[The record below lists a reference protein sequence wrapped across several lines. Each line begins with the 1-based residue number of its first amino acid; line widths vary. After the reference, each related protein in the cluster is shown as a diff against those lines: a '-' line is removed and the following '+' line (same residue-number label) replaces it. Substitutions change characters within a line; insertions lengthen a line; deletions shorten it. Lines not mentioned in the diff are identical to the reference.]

1 MKRFLHLFVLVAMAC
16 FALAVHAED
25 YTMPT
30 DDGFIEEK
38 VVDGTITF
46 YDMGGPSSNTKS
58 FFAGYVR
65 FVPANE
71 GDLLTIT
78 FEELDLGGVAK
89 LYIYDG
95 DAGWTSYY
103 DTEVKAGYLAE
114 LSGNTAGQSY
124 SATSGQLS
132 VLYHCK
138 GSGLGSGWKA
148 TVTSVPAKDM
158 EYVSTSVMT
167 GLGSVSRGSKN
178 QTIYGV
184 SIVTDGGSNALTL
197 DELSI
202 DCSAL
207 AGSDQVSNVRLYKG
221 SVSDDNL
228 LATAAATGDELKAT
242 NITLKPKSNDY
253 IVVADV
259 LPDASGTIPTLAI
272 GTVKVSGEVRT
283 PDVAQ
288 GDGVVVDNVILM
300 PSAATVYTIGDDAEF
315 YDDGGKSGKIALNFV
330 GQATFVPATDGSK
343 VKIDF
348 TKLAIFNT
356 STVGKNDV
364 LKIYNGR
371 EADEANLLC
380 TLLSES
386 SKIVKSTADDG
397 SLTVTLTSITGVPA
411 EGWEATVSQFVPG
424 DMTLKSVSATVAS
437 DATVSAG
444 ETNAQ
449 FVTVN
454 VTADNQL
461 NPLDVSAID
470 IAVTS
475 GATAMKS
482 IKVYYLGET
491 PTFST
496 AKLFGESAV
505 EGERVS
511 ITGEQLL
518 AEGNNYFA
526 VAVDVAEEATNGQML
541 GLSFGDV
548 TIAGVKNA
556 PATEVSAIRNV
567 ENVCRAVAG
576 THAHTIYDAWT
587 FTDTKST
594 ITPSKYEYEMAD
606 YIVTFTPGDSNAK
619 AVIDFSDFDVY
630 YSSSSYGVKAV
641 FEVYSGNAVDSNNL
655 LWKLSSADEAAKGPG
670 KKLYSTAADGS
681 LTIKFNPNTEASYYA
696 ATGWKATVSPFVN
709 HDMTITDIK
718 VTQEGTGNVTPGSK
732 SVALL
737 CVDVATEGTL
747 TTKKLSG
754 VTINLKGTHA
764 SVDKIAVMS
773 SADNRNF
780 ANADTEFGSI
790 SEPGEGDLQVN
801 GSLALSGEH
810 HYLWVVADVSAD
822 AESDAVID
830 AKLVSITTADG
841 ETISVAEGDPQGECT
856 VKNQMILANGDNGVV
871 TVTRSLLLYDD
882 GGPDGKFS
890 KGFDGTVTFVPGKED
905 AIVSITTK
913 QFATGTGK
921 FYLYSGRE
929 VNADNLLGTSTY
941 FSGTT
946 GPVDLVSKAADGS
959 ITVRFV
965 TSSYATLTDGFEVE
979 IALHQ
984 RENYEVAAVA
994 SAAASGKSTI
1004 VRGSTDAELLRVKM
1018 DVTGDKNALSV
1029 DAFKFTFDGTT
1040 AASDIAVAKL
1050 YYTASAQNFGNGK
1063 LLASSVPADG
1073 EVVLVPAED
1082 MTIES
1087 DGEYNF
1093 WLAVDVAAD
1102 AQKDNAI
1109 TARLASLT
1117 IGGEDVAAEKIDA
1130 VAATRS
1136 VTEGLSG
1143 EYTIGSS
1150 GEADYAT
1157 IGDAVDALA
1166 DGIEGAVTFLIEDGT
1181 YAENVMIN
1189 HVDGVSAEHTIKF
1202 ASQSGDRTKVVI
1214 TGSGYSEPAY
1224 GETKY
1229 GMFAVVHTPYVI
1241 LENLS
1246 FEPQSQSYP
1255 YAVHVYN
1262 QSRHFTLRNC
1272 VVKADPVVT
1281 GSSGMS
1287 LVKAEAL
1294 NEEACNNDFM
1304 TIENCVLEGGYIALY
1319 LGGTSYLGYTR
1330 EQGLVV
1336 RGNTVTDAGSKG
1348 IYVTDEEDALIES
1361 NVVTSTAT
1369 QKANY
1374 SSIDLSRCRGELIV
1388 RNNVLVNTQNY
1399 YSNGLYI
1406 RNTTQGDEA
1415 RPALIYNNA
1424 ISVTSSPNAYSSA
1437 LYLAADSR
1445 NIKVLYNTVRVGGDA
1460 GYAFY
1465 VAGTTLD
1472 LANTTVENN
1481 ILQSFAIGSA
1491 ALYLYGEDRMKALGL
1506 SNNAYYAAGGVL
1518 VKDLATTLAD
1528 YTAIIGDEASISE
1541 KAEFVSETDLRL
1553 LLPGNMLGATPLSE
1567 VTVDINGINRSESTP
1582 TRGAYEYVEIADE
1595 TPQMAEGYP
1604 VVSSVSDVALTVK
1617 TRWNVSGKLYAMVQ
1631 TADADAPDAATVLAQ
1646 QGVDCIAD
1654 TEVSTSFN
1662 ELTQQTAYKVYFVA
1676 VSALGAQSGVVATDV
1691 ITTQRTIAEL
1701 QLDLSSIYDLVN
1713 AGDAVS
1719 IEPAVS
1725 GGDEPYT
1732 YEWLNQMNEV
1742 VGTESKLAVNPTVTS
1757 QYRLKVTSAD
1767 GQSVEAKTAVYVL
1780 GDMANATFDD
1790 NYLTENSWWN
1800 GDVDGGDTFYS
1811 GSFAFSNYKVAS
1823 WAYWESFAYANC
1835 TGNTY
1840 SVLNDQYNNA
1850 TGGGAD
1856 NTGAYAVAY
1865 AGYYSTPT
1873 IEVTNS
1879 IEGVTIPGVYVNNTA
1894 WAVKSM
1900 SEGDSY
1906 TNAFAAGDYMKVIFT
1921 GYDAEDN
1928 ATGTVDCYL
1937 ADYTSADEANHY
1949 MLTQWQWVD
1958 LSSLGNVVKLTVG
1971 IAASQSGVP
1980 TYVCLDQLGAS
1991 APSGIHKV
1999 VDADGEIAVYPVP
2012 TTDVLHVS
2020 GIGEKSSV
2028 NIYSINGQLVGTY
2041 VVGEREPI
2049 DVCALASGMYV
2060 IEVTTPQ
2067 GVVRKQFVKM

>member
-1 MKRFLHLFVLVAMAC
+1 MKKFLHLFTSL
-16 FALAVHAED
+16 ALMCIAFAVHADD

-30 DDGFIEEK
+30 KDGFIEEK
-38 VVDGTITF
+38 AVDGTLTF
-46 YDMGGPSSNTKS
+46 YDMGGPSGNTKGYY
-58 FFAGYVR
+58 AGYVR

-71 GDLLTIT
+71 GDQLVIT

-138 GSGLGSGWKA
+138 GSGSGSGWKA

-184 SIVTDGGSNALTL
+184 SIVTDGGSNALAL

-228 LATAAATGDELKAT
+228 LATAAATGDELQAT

-411 EGWEATVSQFVPG
+411 DGWEATVSQFVPG
-424 DMTLKSVSATVAS
+424 DMTLKSLTGSVAS
-437 DATVSAG
+437 EANLAAG
-444 ETNAQ
+444 ETDSQ
-449 FVTVN
+449 FLLVN
-454 VTADNQL
+454 VSADNQL
-461 NPLDVSAID
+461 NPLKVSAID
-470 IAVTS
+470 LGVS
-475 GATAMKS
+475 QGASAIKS
-482 IKVYYLGET
+482 VKVYYLGEKSD
-491 PTFST
+491 FST
-496 AKLFGESAV
+496 SNLFGEAQVS
-505 EGERVS
+505 GEKV
-511 ITGEQLL
+511 IVAGEQPL

-526 VAVDVAEEATNGQML
+526 VTVDVADDALNGQVI
-541 GLSFGDV
+541 GLSLDDV
-548 TIAGVKNA
+548 TISDVKNA
-556 PATEVSAIRNV
+556 PATAVSASRTV
-567 ENVCRAVAG
+567 DNVCRAVIG
-576 THAHTIYDAWT
+576 THSHTIYDTWT

-594 ITPSKYEYEMAD
+594 ISPSKYEYELAD
-606 YIVTFTPGDSNAK
+606 YIVTFTPADANAK
-619 AVIDFSDFDVY
+619 AVIEFSDFDVY

-641 FEVYSGNAVDSNNL
+641 FEVYSGTTADSNNL
-655 LWKLSSADEAAKGPG
+655 LWKLSSSDEAAKGPG

-696 ATGWKATVSPFVN
+696 GTGWKATVKPFVD
-709 HDMTITDIK
+709 HDMTITG
-718 VTQEGTGNVTPGSK
+718 VNVSQVGNGNVTPGSK

-747 TTKKLSG
+747 TSKNLTG
-754 VTINLKGTHA
+754 VKINLKGTQA

-773 SADNRNF
+773 SGDVADF
-780 ANADTEFGSI
+780 VSADTEFGSI
-790 SEPGEGDLQVN
+790 AELGDGDLQVN
-801 GSLALSGEH
+801 GSLALSNEH
-810 HYLWVVADVSAD
+810 HYLWVAVDVADE
-822 AESDAVID
+822 AESDATID
-830 AKLVSITTADG
+830 AKIVSLITDDGKTINVADG
-841 ETISVAEGDPQGECT
+841 DPEGECT
-856 VKNQMILANGDNGVV
+856 VKNQMILANGDNGVI

-882 GGPDGKFS
+882 GGPDGNFS
-890 KGFDGTVTFVPGKED
+890 KSFDGTVTFVPGKED
-905 AIVSITTK
+905 AIVSINSK
-913 QFATGTGK
+913 QFGAGTGK

-929 VNADNLLGTSTY
+929 VNADNLLGTTSY
-941 FSGTT
+941 FSGAT

-965 TSSYATLTDGFEVE
+965 TTSYSTPTAGFEVE
-979 IALHQ
+979 IGLHQ
-984 RENYEVAAVA
+984 RENYEVSAVTS
-994 SAAASGKSTI
+994 SAASTKSGI
-1004 VRGSTDAELLRVKM
+1004 VRGSTDAELLKVKIN
-1018 DVTGDKNALSV
+1018 VAGDKNPLTV
-1029 DAFKFTFDGTT
+1029 DSFKFSFDGTSE
-1040 AASDIAVAKL
+1040 ASDVTMAKL
-1050 YYTASAQNFGNGK
+1050 FYTASAENYGNGK
-1063 LLASSVPADG
+1063 LIASAVPSNG
-1073 EVVLVPAED
+1073 EVELAPAEE
-1082 MTIES
+1082 MSLNS
-1087 DGEYNF
+1087 DGKYNF

-1102 AQKDNAI
+1102 AQKGNAI
-1109 TARLASLT
+1109 TAQLTSLT
-1117 IGGEDVAAEKIDA
+1117 IGGEEIAAEKIDA

-1136 VTEGLSG
+1136 VTEGLKG
-1143 EYTIGSS
+1143 EYVIGSS
-1150 GEADYAT
+1150 SEADYST
-1157 IGDAVDALA
+1157 IGEAVEALA

-1189 HVDGVSAEHTIKF
+1189 DVDGASAEHSIKF
-1202 ASQSGDRTKVVI
+1202 VSRSGDREKVI
-1214 TGSGYSEPAY
+1214 IAGSGYTEPAY

-1229 GMFAVVHTPYVI
+1229 GLFAVVHTPYVT

-1246 FEPQSQSYP
+1246 IKPQSQSYP
-1255 YAVHVYN
+1255 YAVHAYN
-1262 QSRHFTLRNC
+1262 QSRHFTLKNC
-1272 VVKADPVVT
+1272 VVKADPVIT

-1294 NEEACNNDFM
+1294 NDEACNNDFM
-1304 TIENCVLEGGYIALY
+1304 TIENCAFEGGYIALY
-1319 LGGTSYLGYTR
+1319 LGGTSYVAYTK

-1336 RGNTVTDAGSKG
+1336 RGNSVTDAGSKG
-1348 IYVTDEEDALIES
+1348 IYVTDETDALIEG
-1361 NVVTSTAT
+1361 NVVTSTKT
-1369 QKANY
+1369 QKTNY
-1374 SSIDLSRCRGELIV
+1374 SSIDISRCRGELIV
-1388 RNNVLVNTQNY
+1388 RNNVLINTQAY

-1406 RNTTQGDEA
+1406 RNTTQGDDA
-1415 RPALIYNNA
+1415 RPAMIYNNV
-1424 ISVTSSPNAYSSA
+1424 ISVTASPNAYSSA

-1445 NIKVLYNTVRVGGDA
+1445 NMKVLYNTVRVGGEA

-1465 VAGTTLD
+1465 TGGTTVD
-1472 LANTTVENN
+1472 FANTTIENN
-1481 ILQSFAIGSA
+1481 LMQSFATGSA
-1491 ALYLYGEDRMKALGL
+1491 VLYLNSEAHMKALAL
-1506 SNNAYYAAGGVL
+1506 KNNAYYAAGDVL

-1528 YTAIIGDEASISE
+1528 YALITGDEASICE

-1553 LLPGNMLGATPLSE
+1553 MAAGNMCGATPLTE
-1567 VTVDINGINRSESTP
+1567 VAVDINGTARSASAP
-1582 TRGAYEYVEIADE
+1582 TYGAYEYAEIATE
-1595 TPQMAEGYP
+1595 TPVIAEGYP
-1604 VVSSVSDVALTVK
+1604 TVSSVSDVAISVK
-1617 TRWNVSGKLYAMVQ
+1617 TKWNVSGKFYAKLQ
-1631 TADADAPDAATVLAQ
+1631 KADEDAPDAEAMLACDA
-1646 QGVDCIAD
+1646 VDCVAD
-1654 TEVSTSFN
+1654 AEVTSSFAD
-1662 ELTQQTAYKVYFVA
+1662 LSQQTDYKAYFLA
-1676 VSALGAQSGVVATDV
+1676 VSALGVQSGVVATDV
-1691 ITTQRTIAEL
+1691 ITTNRTITEL
-1701 QLDLSSIYDLVN
+1701 NLDLSAIYDLVD
-1713 AGDAVS
+1713 AGASVT

-1732 YEWLNQMNEV
+1732 YEWRNQMNEV
-1742 VGTESKLAVNPTVTS
+1742 VGAESTLTISPRVTS
-1757 QYRLKVTSAD
+1757 QYRLTVTSAD
-1767 GQSVEAKTAVYVL
+1767 GQSCDAKTAVYVL

-1790 NYLTENSWWN
+1790 NYLAENSWWN
-1800 GDVDGGDTFYS
+1800 GDVDSGDTFYS
-1811 GSFAFSNYKVAS
+1811 GSFAFSNYKITS
-1823 WAYWESFAYANC
+1823 WNYWESFAYANS
-1835 TGNTY
+1835 TDNAY
-1840 SVLNDQYNNA
+1840 STLNDQYNNA
-1850 TGGGAD
+1850 AGGGAD
-1856 NTGAYAVAY
+1856 NTGSYAVVY
-1865 AGYYSTPT
+1865 SGYYSTPT

-1879 IEGVTIPGVYVNNTA
+1879 VDGVTIPGVYINNSA

-1900 SEGDSY
+1900 TEGDSY
-1906 TNAFAAGDYMKVIFT
+1906 TKAFTTGDYLKVTFT
-1921 GYDAEDN
+1921 GYDADN
-1928 ATGTVDCYL
+1928 NANAVDYYL
-1937 ADYTSADEANHY
+1937 ADYTSADEAEHY
-1949 MLTQWQWVD
+1949 MLKQWKWVD
-1958 LSSLGNVVKLTVG
+1958 LSSLGNVVKLTVTLS
-1971 IAASQSGVP
+1971 ASQSGVP
-1980 TYVCLDQLGAS
+1980 AYVCLDQLGAGK
-1991 APSGIHKV
+1991 PSSIG
-1999 VDADGEIAVYPVP
+1999 DAAKSEGEVSVYPVP
-2012 TTDVLHVS
+2012 ASDVLYVS
-2020 GIGEKSSV
+2020 GIDYEARVS
-2028 NIYSINGQLVGTY
+2028 IYSISGQLVGSY
-2041 VVGEREPI
+2041 QVVDNAPI
-2049 DVCALASGMYV
+2049 NVSALASGVYV
-2060 IEVTTPQ
+2060 IQFSTRK
-2067 GVVRKQFVKM
+2067 GVVKKQFVKM